1 MFSHQRPA
9 LFRALGF
16 AHLSVLMTM
25 LSLASARTLRVLV
38 LVLTLF
44 GCSST
49 ETNDRLLLLDPSAL
63 ANARKAYRTAPA
75 ALPFAVREVIVE
87 ANGALAAPLVSVMD
101 KEEVPP
107 SGDKHD
113 YMSLGPYWWP
123 DLSKK
128 DGLPYI
134 RRDGE
139 VNPESKKYGD
149 NKRLDDMVERLQ
161 ALALAYHITEEASFA
176 EKAIAQVHR
185 WFIAPET
192 RMNPN
197 LNYGQA
203 IKGVV
208 EGRGIGIIETY
219 QLRYLLDALT
229 LLSTSERWTPTLDT
243 GMNAWLLDY
252 LTWLQLSQYG
262 KDEAGWK
269 NNHGTAYDVQVSC
282 LALYLGRVELAREV
296 IGNVLQRRIATQVE
310 PDGSQP
316 FELERTKSW
325 GYSNMNLG
333 ALVELAHL
341 GRRVGVD
348 LWNASTTDGRS
359 IRGAVTFLLPYARG
373 EKEWTWPLLEPMD
386 PERLYYAVS
395 MAAVA
400 LKDPVFAEMAREP
413 AVARGHQTRRWFFVP
428 VP

>member
-1 MFSHQRPA
+1 MISMAR
-9 LFRALGF
+9 
-16 AHLSVLMTM
+16 
-25 LSLASARTLRVLV
+25 ASALTSLLLLV
-38 LVLTLF
+38 ALF
-44 GCSST
+44 GCSSSGID
-49 ETNDRLLLLDPSAL
+49 DRLLLLDPSAL

-75 ALPFAVREVIVE
+75 ALPFAVQEVIVE
-87 ANGALAAPLVSVMD
+87 ANAALTAPLVSVMD
-101 KEEVPP
+101 KEELPP
-107 SGDKHD
+107 SGDRHD

-123 DLSKK
+123 DPSKR

-149 NKRLDDMVERLQ
+149 NKRLDDMVDRLQ
-161 ALALAYHITEEASFA
+161 ALALAFQITEEASFA
-176 EKAIAQVHR
+176 EKAIEQIDR

-229 LLSTSERWTPTLDT
+229 LLSTSDRWTPTLDS

-252 LTWLQLSQYG
+252 LTWLQQSQYG

-282 LALYLGRVELAREV
+282 LALYLGREELAREV

-325 GYSNMNLG
+325 GYSNMNLA

-359 IRGAVTFLLPYARG
+359 IRGAVAFLVPYAKSD
-373 EKEWTWPLLEPMD
+373 KEWQWPLLEPLD
-386 PERLYYAVS
+386 PQRLYYAIS
-395 MAAVA
+395 MAAA
-400 LKDPVFAEMAREP
+400 TLKDPAFADAARDP
-413 AVARGHQTRRWFFVP
+413 AIGAGRETRRWFFVP
-428 VP
+428 AP

>member
-1 MFSHQRPA
+1 M
-9 LFRALGF
+9 RA
-16 AHLSVLMTM
+16 V
-25 LSLASARTLRVLV
+25 ARTLSLRLVVLG
-38 LVLTLF
+38 LTLF

-49 ETNDRLLLLDPSAL
+49 EIDDRLLLLDPSAL

-75 ALPFAVREVIVE
+75 ALPFAVQEVIVE
-87 ANGALAAPLVSVMD
+87 ANAALTAPLVSVMD

-123 DLSKK
+123 DPSKRN
-128 DGLPYI
+128 GLPYI

-139 VNPESKKYGD
+139 VNPEAKKYGD
-149 NKRLDDMVERLQ
+149 NKRLDEMVDRLQ
-161 ALALAYHITEEASFA
+161 ALALAFHITQEASFA
-176 EKAIAQVHR
+176 EKAIQQIDT
-185 WFIAPET
+185 WFLAPDT

-219 QLRYLLDALT
+219 QFRYLIDALT
-229 LLSTSERWTPTLDT
+229 LLGTSDHWTATLDS
-243 GMNAWLLDY
+243 GMNAWFSDY
-252 LTWLQLSQYG
+252 LTWLQESQYG

-282 LALYLGRVELAREV
+282 IALYLGRDDQAREV

-325 GYSNMNLG
+325 GYSNMNLA

-348 LWNASTTDGRS
+348 LWNASTADGRS
-359 IRGAVTFLLPYARG
+359 IRGAVGFLLPYAKRD
-373 EKEWTWPLLEPMD
+373 KEWTWPLLEPLD
-386 PERLYYAVS
+386 PERLYYALS
-395 MAAVA
+395 MAAAA
-400 LKDPVFAEMAREP
+400 LEDPAFAQAGRDPAIAAGRE
-413 AVARGHQTRRWFFVP
+413 TRRWFFVP
-428 VP
+428 QP